1 MTSIPK
7 IIDRLH
13 AAVEGTAAN
22 PESIT
27 WIPDTMSSAQRNHFH
42 RLLGI
47 QDALKAAAALD
58 GTIDMGII
66 DAALSKTKLS
76 IADRM
81 KAKVLLFGSG
91 FSRGNN

>member
-13 AAVEGTAAN
+13 AAAETAAN

-66 DAALSKTKLS
+66 DAALSRTRLS
-76 IADRM
+76 IADKI
-81 KAKVLLFGSG
+81 KAKILLFGSAFG
-91 FSRGNN
+91 KGND